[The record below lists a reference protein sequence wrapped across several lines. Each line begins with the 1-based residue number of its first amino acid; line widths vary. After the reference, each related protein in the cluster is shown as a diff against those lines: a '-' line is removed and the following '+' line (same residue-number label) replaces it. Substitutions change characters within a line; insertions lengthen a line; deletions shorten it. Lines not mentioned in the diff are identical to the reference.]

1 MERIK
6 VYKYISCLLI
16 FFFFLKSEEN
26 VYYLG
31 SLRSVILMGSIGRDS
46 SVNCIFVDNFLLIFW
61 EGNIC
66 SDNLK
71 NIV

>member
-6 VYKYISCLLI
+6 VYKYISFSFN

-46 SVNCIFVDNFLLIFW
+46 SVNCIFVGNFLLIS
-61 EGNIC
+61 C
-66 SDNLK
+66 
-71 NIV
+71 

>member
-6 VYKYISCLLI
+6 VYKYISCPLI
-16 FFFFLKSEEN
+16 FFFFLKSEKN

-31 SLRSVILMGSIGRDS
+31 SLWSVILMGSIGRDL

>member
-16 FFFFLKSEEN
+16 FFFFFLKSEEN

-46 SVNCIFVDNFLLIFW
+46 SVNCIFVGNFLLIS
-61 EGNIC
+61 C
-66 SDNLK
+66 
-71 NIV
+71 